1 MKVMQIQDE
10 WGPEHIKLAK
20 RPDPEPSPGEIIIDM
35 KATAINPRD
44 LILTQRGY
52 GRHSGELPLIPLAD
66 GAGYVSAVGEGA
78 TKFQVGEMVCPIYNR
93 NWLTGTSDAAHAGG
107 SHGGPID
114 GTQCEKMQIPE
125 SAVVRAPSYMTPK
138 QAATLTVAALTSW
151 NAVVEQGQ
159 AKAGNVILLQGTG
172 GVSLFALQ
180 FAKMVGAEVIL
191 TSSSDEKLARAR
203 ELGAD
208 HLINY
213 RHNPDWHRTAIEITN
228 GRGVDQIV
236 EIGGAGTLDR
246 SIKAVRPSG
255 TLSLIGVLA
264 GVAGEVNLG
273 RVVTQNIRL
282 QGVTV
287 GSREMFENMVR
298 ALEINPINPVIDNT
312 ATFAFEDVG
321 QALAA
326 LPDNKHFGKVVC
338 EF

>member
-10 WGPEHIKLAK
+10 WGPENIKLAK
-20 RPDPEPSPGEIIIDM
+20 RPDPEPGLGEIVIDM

-44 LILTQRGY
+44 LILARRGY

-66 GAGYVSAVGEGA
+66 GAGYVSALGEGA
-78 TKFQVGEMVCPIYNR
+78 TKYQIGDMVCPIYNR
-93 NWLTGTSDAAHAGG
+93 NWLTGTSDVSHAGG

-114 GTQCEKMQIPE
+114 GTQCEKMLISE
-125 SAVVRAPSYMTPK
+125 SAVIRAPSYMAPK

-151 NAVVEQGQ
+151 NALVEQGHT
-159 AKAGNVILLQGTG
+159 KAGNIILLQGTG

-180 FAKMVGAEVIL
+180 FAKMLGAEVIL
-191 TSSSDEKLARAR
+191 ISSSNEKLARAK

-213 RHNPDWHRTAIEITN
+213 RDNPDWHRSAIEITN
-228 GRGVDQIV
+228 GRGVDHIV
-236 EIGGAGTLDR
+236 EIGGTGTLDR

-264 GVAGEVNLG
+264 GIVGEVNLG
-273 RVVTQNIRL
+273 RIVTQNIRL

-287 GSREMFENMVR
+287 GSRQMFENMVR
-298 ALEINPINPVIDNT
+298 ALEMNQIAPVIDET

-326 LPDNKHFGKVVC
+326 LPNGKHFGKVVC

>member
-1 MKVMQIQDE
+1 
-10 WGPEHIKLAK
+10 
-20 RPDPEPSPGEIIIDM
+20 M

-44 LILTQRGY
+44 LILARRGY
-52 GRHSGELPLIPLAD
+52 GRHSGDLPLIPLAD

-78 TKFQVGEMVCPIYNR
+78 TKYQIGDMVCPIYNR
-93 NWLTGTSDAAHAGG
+93 NWLTGTSDLSHAGG

-114 GTQCEKMQIPE
+114 GTQCERMLISE

-151 NAVVEQGQ
+151 NALVEQGHT
-159 AKAGNVILLQGTG
+159 KAGDIILLQGTG

-180 FAKMVGAEVIL
+180 FAKMLGAEVIL
-191 TSSSDEKLARAR
+191 TSSSNEKLARAR

-213 RHNPDWHRTAIEITN
+213 RDNPDWHRSAIEITN
-228 GRGVDQIV
+228 GRGVDHIV
-236 EIGGAGTLDR
+236 EIGGTGTLDR

-264 GVAGEVNLG
+264 GIAGEINLG
-273 RVVTQNIRL
+273 RIVTQNIRL

-287 GSREMFENMVR
+287 GSRQMFENMVR
-298 ALEINPINPVIDNT
+298 ALEMNQIAPVIDET
-312 ATFAFEDVG
+312 ATFAFENVG

-326 LPDNKHFGKVVC
+326 LPNGKHFGKVVC

>member
-1 MKVMQIQDE
+1 MQIQDE
-10 WGPEHIKLAK
+10 WGPEHIKPAK
-20 RPDPEPSPGEIIIDM
+20 RPDPEPGPNEIVIDI
-35 KATAINPRD
+35 KATAVNPRD
-44 LILTQRGY
+44 LILARRGY

-66 GAGYVSAVGEGA
+66 GAGYVSAAGAGA
-78 TKFQVGEMVCPIYNR
+78 TKFRVSDMVCPIYNR

-114 GTQCEKMQIPE
+114 GTQCENMRVPE
-125 SAVVRAPSYMTPK
+125 SAVVSPPSYMTPR
-138 QAATLTVAALTSW
+138 QAATLPVAALTSW
-151 NAVVEQGQ
+151 NAVIEQGQ
-159 AKAGNVILLQGTG
+159 AKAGDVILLQGTG
-172 GVSLFALQ
+172 VVSLFALQ

-213 RHNPDWHRTAIEITN
+213 RDNPDWHRTAIEITN

-236 EIGGAGTLDR
+236 EIGGTGTLDR
-246 SIKAVRPSG
+246 SIKAARPSG

-264 GVAGEVNLG
+264 GAVGEINLG
-273 RVVTQNIRL
+273 RIVTQNIRL

-287 GSREMFENMVR
+287 GSRNMFESMVN
-298 ALEINPINPVIDNT
+298 ALEKNPITPVIDET
-312 ATFAFEDVG
+312 ATFAFEEVG

-326 LPDNKHFGKVVC
+326 LPNGKHIGKVVC